1 MRQINAFGIKIH
13 PLKKLDFVDIIDEG
27 IKNKKQIVQSGINAA
42 SIVELSQSANLTKT
56 YNQCDLI
63 NIDGMSM
70 VWALRY
76 FGNDIPERVA
86 CPDLAEA
93 LLKLAES
100 KNYSIFFLGAKEVQL
115 QDAINNIQINFPDL
129 RISGYHNGYF
139 KEEDEDLIVQKI
151 YQSNSDILF
160 LGLPSPKK
168 EFFVEKY
175 KQKLNVNYILG
186 VGGFFDILAGSI
198 KRAPLWMQST
208 GLEWFYRFL
217 QEPQRLL
224 KRYFVG
230 NLKFIRL
237 VIIEK
242 YRKQHVKSN
251 ANLINNKLLRFFF
264 YF

>member
-1 MRQINAFGIKIH
+1 MRQINAFGIKIN
-13 PLKKLDFVDIIDEG
+13 PLKKQDFLDIIDEG

-63 NIDGMSM
+63 NIDGMSL

-86 CPDLAEA
+86 CPDLAES
-93 LLKLAES
+93 LLKLAEIR
-100 KNYSIFFLGAKEVQL
+100 NYGVYFLGAKEAQL
-115 QDAINNIQINFPDL
+115 QAAITNIQISFPNL

-139 KEEDEDLIVQKI
+139 KEEDEDSIVQMI
-151 YQSNSDILF
+151 DQSKADILL

-168 EFFVEKY
+168 EFFVEKN
-175 KQKLNVNYILG
+175 KLHLTSVNYFLG

-198 KRAPLWMQST
+198 KRAPLWMQSV
-208 GLEWFYRFL
+208 GLEWFYRLL

-224 KRYFVG
+224 SRYFIG
-230 NLKFIRL
+230 NLKFTRL
-237 VIIEK
+237 VILEK
-242 YRKQHVKSN
+242 
-251 ANLINNKLLRFFF
+251 NKLKQLKPRFNINIF
-264 YF
+264 